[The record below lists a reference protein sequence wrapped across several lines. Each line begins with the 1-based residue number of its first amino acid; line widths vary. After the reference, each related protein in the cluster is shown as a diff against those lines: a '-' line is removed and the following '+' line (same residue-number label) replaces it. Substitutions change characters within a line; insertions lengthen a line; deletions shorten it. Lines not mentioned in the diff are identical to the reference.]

1 MLTYEQVLEKLLILE
16 TLGLAKDIEKAVIRV
31 WLSLMN
37 AEGVTAQEWGAAIS
51 KVARTKTFQ
60 VKPVE
65 VLEVVHEIREAA
77 RAYALNTVDHVEAFD
92 SRGYMILAPYNR
104 VKDGFLLP
112 NGQTD
117 PSALPPSKIAA
128 LPSSTL
134 TVKDR
139 EDRIREL
146 VAKGGLI
153 AAAAFVNMIKTQGHD
168 VTVEIQTIQAMKAQV
183 EKAEAEHAENIAAKQ
198 AARIRKQVAS
208 IKGELVN
215 QSTRKP

>member
-104 VKDGFLLP
+104 VKDGFLR
-112 NGQTD
+112 G
-117 PSALPPSKIAA
+117 
-128 LPSSTL
+128 
-134 TVKDR
+134 
-139 EDRIREL
+139 
-146 VAKGGLI
+146 
-153 AAAAFVNMIKTQGHD
+153 AFVRRASEAITLRHF
-168 VTVEIQTIQAMKAQV
+168 
-183 EKAEAEHAENIAAKQ
+183 EKVSSVFEGVNCFFYACHKI
-198 AARIRKQVAS
+198 
-208 IKGELVN
+208 EL
-215 QSTRKP
+215 KI